1 MRLRNDMPRRLLLL
15 LIFMVTAVP
24 AWAADPV
31 FPPGSRVG
39 LALPDGFVPG
49 KTYAGFENREKRA
62 LVLITEL
69 PASAYADLDR
79 QVADEQLWKQGVIV
93 ETREP
98 MTLGTGPAFLVTG
111 RQEAEGQLFRRWILF
126 GSTPDFTAIISV
138 QVPDAEKEAYPDATM
153 RAALTG
159 FVVRATAPAEEQL
172 DALPFR
178 LRDLAGFRVARVVA
192 GSAALLTDGPNESLD
207 VAEQPLVLIV
217 AVAGALPAQ
226 PSDRDRFARGVLA
239 ETRGIKD
246 IRLVRSEPLRMGG
259 QQGHEIIAQAK
270 DIKTN
275 SDVMVAQWL
284 RFGHSGHLRV
294 LGMARTDGWS
304 EIFPRLRAVR
314 DGIDLR

>member
-1 MRLRNDMPRRLLLL
+1 MRFEDKMPKRLWLL
-15 LIFMVTAVP
+15 LILLLNAAP
-24 AWAADPV
+24 AWAGDPV

-39 LALPDGFVPG
+39 LALPEGFVPG
-49 KTYAGFENREKRA
+49 KTYAGFEDREKKA
-62 LVLITEL
+62 IVLITEL
-69 PASAYADLDR
+69 PVSAYADLDKK
-79 QVADEQLWKQGVIV
+79 VADEQLWKQGVTV
-93 ETREP
+93 ETREAL
-98 MTLGTGPAFLVTG
+98 TLDTGPAFLVTG

-126 GSTPDFTAIISV
+126 GSTPDFTAIVSV
-138 QVPDAEKEAYPDATM
+138 QVPDAEKDAYPDATM
-153 RAALTG
+153 RTALTS
-159 FVVRATAPAEEQL
+159 FAVRATAPAEEQL

-207 VAEQPLVLIV
+207 VAEQPLVLIM
-217 AVAGALPAQ
+217 AVAGVLPAQ

-246 IRLVRSEPLRMGG
+246 IRLMRSEPLRMGG
-259 QQGHEIIAQAK
+259 QQGHEIVAQAK

-294 LGMARTDGWS
+294 LGMARKDAWS
-304 EIFPRLRAVR
+304 EIFARLRAVR

>member
-1 MRLRNDMPRRLLLL
+1 MPFRLLLL

-39 LALPDGFVPG
+39 LAPPEGFVASKAYP
-49 KTYAGFENREKRA
+49 GFENREKQA
-62 LVLITEL
+62 VILITEL

-79 QVADEQLWKQGVIV
+79 QVADEQLWKQGVTV
-93 ETREP
+93 ETREA

-111 RQEAEGQLFRRWILF
+111 RQEAGGQLLRRWILF
-126 GSTPDFTAIISV
+126 GSTPEFTAIVSV
-138 QVPDAEKEAYPDATM
+138 QVPDAEKDAYPDAAV
-153 RAALTG
+153 RAALTT
-159 FVVRATAPAEEQL
+159 FVVRAKAPAEEQL

-178 LRDLAGFRVARVVA
+178 LRDLAGFRVARVVP
-192 GSAALLTDGPNESLD
+192 GSAALLTDGPDESLD
-207 VAEQPLVLIV
+207 VAEQPLVLIA
-217 AVAGALPAQ
+217 AVTGALPAQ
-226 PSDRDRFARGVLA
+226 PGDRDRFARGVLA

-259 QQGHEIIAQAK
+259 QQGHEIVAQAK

-294 LGMARTDGWS
+294 LGMARKEGWS
-304 EIFPRLRAVR
+304 EVFGRLRALR